1 MGQLQEKGCYQLGAE
16 ACARLREEFWGGFAG
31 EEETMV
37 AIKDVYQKYGYL
49 IDTHTAVGVKVCRD
63 YRQET
68 GDDRPVIIA
77 STASPFKFTRSV
89 VQAVMGEEHCKD
101 NDFTLLEVL
110 AKFTGEEIPPGLRGI
125 EERPV
130 RHRLKTAPDGMK
142 EVTRQI
148 LGLN

>member
-1 MGQLQEKGCYQLGAE
+1 MQA
-16 ACARLREEFWGGFAG
+16 EFWGGFAG
-31 EEETMV
+31 EEETI
-37 AIKDVYQKYGYL
+37 ATIGDIYKKYGYL
-49 IDTHTAVGVKVCRD
+49 IDPHTAVGVKVCRD

-68 GDDRPVIIA
+68 GDNRPVIIA

-89 VQAVMGEEHCKD
+89 VQAVMGEESCREKD
-101 NDFTLLEVL
+101 DFTLLEVL
-110 AKFTGEEIPPGLRGI
+110 SKFTGEEIPAGLRGI

-130 RHRLKTAPDGMK
+130 RHNLKAAPEGMK